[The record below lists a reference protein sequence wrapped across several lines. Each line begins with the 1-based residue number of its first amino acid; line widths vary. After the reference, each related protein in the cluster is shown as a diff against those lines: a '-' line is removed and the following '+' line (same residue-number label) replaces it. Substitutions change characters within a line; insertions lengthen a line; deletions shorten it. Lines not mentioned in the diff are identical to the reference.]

1 MGLTLSLLSQ
11 ENDNVVRLNLE
22 GRSYDTITLKI
33 VMEDTSILV
42 DGTSGNKYNWE
53 FIYPDSVYD
62 KHEYMDL
69 IIPDGGDSV
78 MHKISFNILLA
89 PKDSM
94 RIGSLSFQRKETNIT
109 ARFYRTEIIKE
120 MPFFNYKDFHNDIFT
135 ISKDADA
142 SLYTMTKAM
151 HCGYSMFARS
161 RDTLNYDQRLKK
173 YIDFTKGH
181 SNSHYLAAQLF
192 STLTFYKSRDDISKV
207 FDCFSEN
214 NKQSYFGQKIKKY
227 LTETFFENSEL
238 PTWDTGVIEPMITD
252 TSKYSLIVFSASW
265 CGPCHKQ
272 IPQLKKIYKELND
285 KLNLIY
291 ISLDEEETVNSWKK
305 LMEREQIPWRSLL
318 AAKNVDYIKKKY
330 TAQTIPLS
338 ILVYPGSYMETIDV
352 RNNADLRKLYQMVEK
367 Q

>member
-1 MGLTLSLLSQ
+1 
-11 ENDNVVRLNLE
+11 
-22 GRSYDTITLKI
+22 
-33 VMEDTSILV
+33 
-42 DGTSGNKYNWE
+42 
-53 FIYPDSVYD
+53 
-62 KHEYMDL
+62 
-69 IIPDGGDSV
+69 
-78 MHKISFNILLA
+78 
-89 PKDSM
+89 
-94 RIGSLSFQRKETNIT
+94 
-109 ARFYRTEIIKE
+109 
-120 MPFFNYKDFHNDIFT
+120 
-135 ISKDADA
+135 
-142 SLYTMTKAM
+142 M